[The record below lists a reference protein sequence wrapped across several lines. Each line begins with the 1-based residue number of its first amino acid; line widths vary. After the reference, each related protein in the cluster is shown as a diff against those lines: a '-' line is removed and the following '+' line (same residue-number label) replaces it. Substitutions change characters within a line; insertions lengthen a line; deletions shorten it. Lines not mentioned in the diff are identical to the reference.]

1 MTDGHRRLLDAQWER
16 RFAELEEYIRAH
28 GSDAIPKSD
37 RAHEQLRRWL
47 QEQRR
52 REKAGSLNAERRA
65 RLAPLMRL
73 GANPQHLDERWR
85 ERFEELRAFRERSGH
100 CRVPF
105 SNKPFARWVQ
115 AQRDRRKR
123 GVLLPERVERLESLG
138 FEWLPPPRSMADN
151 GAFEERWQQIYACL
165 VRFRQEH
172 GHTDVPRRFPAV
184 PRLGEW
190 VKEQR
195 HYGRSGRL
203 HPARRARLDA
213 IGFVWSSRWPL
224 DRWEKRFA
232 QLLAYRERFGHCR
245 VPQKWKDDVPLGRW
259 VEVQR
264 QFKRKGRLSPER
276 IQRLDAI
283 GFQWAAPRSP
293 SAHGPGTAAE

>member
-1 MTDGHRRLLDAQWER
+1 MTDEHRKLSDAQWER
-16 RFAELEEYIRAH
+16 RFSELEAYVRTH
-28 GSDAIPKSD
+28 GSDAIRKSD
-37 RAHEQLRRWL
+37 WAHEKLLRWL

-52 REKAGSLNAERRA
+52 RANAGILNAERRA

-73 GANPQHLDERWR
+73 GAALQNLDELWR
-85 ERFEELRAFRERSGH
+85 KRFEELRAFRERSGH
-100 CRVPF
+100 CRVP
-105 SNKPFARWVQ
+105 SSDKPLARWVH

-123 GVLLPERVERLESLG
+123 GILLPQRVERLESLG
-138 FEWLPPPRSMADN
+138 FEWIPPPRSTAI
-151 GAFEERWQQIYACL
+151 EERWQQMYARL

-172 GHTDVPRRFPAV
+172 GHADVPRRFSGV
-184 PRLGEW
+184 PGLAEW
-190 VKEQR
+190 VQDQR
-195 HYGRSGRL
+195 YYGRLDLL
-203 HPARRARLDA
+203 HQARRERLDA
-213 IGFVWSSRWPL
+213 IGFAWNGRDRWHL

-245 VPQKWKDDVPLGRW
+245 VPQKWKEDVPLGRW

-264 QFKRKGRLSPER
+264 QFQRKGRLSPER

-293 SAHGPGTAAE
+293 GAHGPGAAAD